1 MKKAKF
7 LLTLICILLFV
18 NQLSSQ
24 QWVLLVEKVK
34 NKKEHIIKPGD
45 KVRLYIK
52 KKNGK
57 ITGAVAIISS
67 IDKENLYIE
76 PVKKRFPNQ
85 SISIPDL
92 KYIGIKTPGSRTAGC
107 FLFFL
112 NILSKGGSGDANGI
126 FKNIR
131 FDKGKWEKNVIVRVN

>member
-1 MKKAKF
+1 MKKIKLSLA
-7 LLTLICILLFV
+7 LIICTLLFV

-24 QWVLLVEKVK
+24 QKVLMVQKVK

-45 KVRLYIK
+45 KVRLDLK

-57 ITGAVAIISS
+57 IVGGIAIISS
-67 IDKENLYIE
+67 IDNENIYIE

-85 SISIPDL
+85 AISINSL

-112 NILSKGGSGDANGI
+112 SILSRSSGDTNSI
-126 FKNIR
+126 YKNIK
-131 FDKGKWEKNVIVRVN
+131 FDKGKWVLEVIEN

>member
-1 MKKAKF
+1 MKKAK
-7 LLTLICILLFV
+7 LTLTLVCILLFV

-24 QWVLLVEKVK
+24 QWVMVVEKVK

-45 KVRLYIK
+45 KVRLEFE

-57 ITGAVAIISS
+57 MVGGIAIISS
-67 IDKENLYIE
+67 IDNENLYIE
-76 PVKKRFPNQ
+76 PVKNRFPNQ
-85 SISIPDL
+85 AISINSL

-112 NILSKGGSGDANGI
+112 SILSRSSGDANGI
-126 FKNIR
+126 YKNIR
-131 FDKGKWEKNVIVRVN
+131 FDKGKWVAKSYKEINL

>member
-1 MKKAKF
+1 MKKAK
-7 LLTLICILLFV
+7 LTLTLILFILLFV

-24 QWVLLVEKVK
+24 QSVLMVEKVK
-34 NKKEHIIKPGD
+34 NKKEHIIKPGAR
-45 KVRLYIK
+45 VRLDLK

-57 ITGAVAIISS
+57 INGGIAIISS
-67 IDKENLYIE
+67 FDKENLYVE

-85 SISIPDL
+85 AISIYGL

-112 NILSKGGSGDANGI
+112 SILSRSSGDANGI
-126 FKNIR
+126 YKNIR
-131 FDKGKWEKNVIVRVN
+131 FDKGKWVIKVIEK